1 MHRAVCGREWRKG
14 SRARVAVSGGS
25 WREKNI
31 NKSNKLPIDRV
42 LVLVTVAAMPSASQ
56 WVGELALLVGGGLVV
71 LALEQISVALLPLI
85 EGLRRGGARAAP
97 DEESERVVPRGIIR
111 PPPKQPLTPEQ
122 RSDGEPARSPADAW
136 KRVWSSFMFPEQNAP
151 PPSASPAAASP
162 APVEPDSSAPA
173 AVVARPAS
181 DEPPPPRLSEGDVRS
196 RVRQYA
202 AMIDGA
208 WVGVGARA
216 LSSRVRFSRRAMAGA
231 PEHVATFQL
240 HLSARKVFDT
250 FWADA
255 AVDGVALPPAGAQ
268 PDARER
274 REDETFYA
282 TFLRVC
288 AMNDDV
294 RAGRWTQPAEGA
306 DASDGRED
314 LDARPAAGRLR
325 RISTLHPLA
334 TKIKFPGVPTHV
346 QTLKWQLA
354 VELPAA
360 EREPDEAPEPWRLA
374 IVESSHFQG
383 VPYCSA
389 FAVETVW
396 IVEAAPSGASPEDTN
411 DADSALVRVFF
422 RIDYAIDFP
431 GFVRKLLEIG
441 SRRELRHVY
450 AKWAELTGESSGL

>member
-1 MHRAVCGREWRKG
+1 
-14 SRARVAVSGGS
+14 
-25 WREKNI
+25 
-31 NKSNKLPIDRV
+31 
-42 LVLVTVAAMPSASQ
+42 
-56 WVGELALLVGGGLVV
+56 
-71 LALEQISVALLPLI
+71 
-85 EGLRRGGARAAP
+85 
-97 DEESERVVPRGIIR
+97 
-111 PPPKQPLTPEQ
+111 
-122 RSDGEPARSPADAW
+122 
-136 KRVWSSFMFPEQNAP
+136 
-151 PPSASPAAASP
+151 
-162 APVEPDSSAPA
+162 
-173 AVVARPAS
+173 
-181 DEPPPPRLSEGDVRS
+181 
-196 RVRQYA
+196 
-202 AMIDGA
+202 MIDGA

-216 LSSRVRFSRRAMAGA
+216 LSSRVTFSRRAMAGA

-306 DASDGRED
+306 DASDSRED

>member
-1 MHRAVCGREWRKG
+1 M
-14 SRARVAVSGGS
+14 
-25 WREKNI
+25 
-31 NKSNKLPIDRV
+31 KLSDDRGV
-42 LVLVTVAAMPSASQ
+42 LVLVTVAMPSASQ

-71 LALEQISVALLPLI
+71 LALEQISVALLPYI
-85 EGLRRGGARAAP
+85 EGSRRGGGRAAL
-97 DEESERVVPRGIIR
+97 DDESERVVPLLKNGIIR
-111 PPPKQPLTPEQ
+111 PPPKQHLTVPTQ
-122 RSDGEPARSPADAW
+122 HRAHATGRSDGEPARSAAESW
-136 KRVWSSFMFPEQNAP
+136 KRAWSSFLFPERLAAEASDAS
-151 PPSASPAAASP
+151 PPSASPAP
-162 APVEPDSSAPA
+162 SSAPA
-173 AVVARPAS
+173 EPDASPEPAARPPS

-216 LSSRVRFSRRAMAGA
+216 LSSRVTFSRRAMAGA